1 METLP
6 SYIRD
11 SKHFLQHLESLPSL
25 PENAVLVIAD
35 VTSLYTNIPHEE
47 GIESVLHYMKL
58 HPDVLPQG
66 APSPHRIGVLLETI
80 LKNYNLS
87 FMDKHFL
94 QLVGIAMGTNAAPPY
109 ANLFMD
115 HQEEEIHE
123 TLICAIP
130 FWKRFIDDI
139 FLIFIGTTN
148 QLQSLWD
155 FMNHLH
161 PTINFTFQHFTQ
173 QISFLDMM
181 IQIGANR
188 KLSTTIFRKPTD
200 CAALLHFHSNHSLKC
215 KESIV
220 FSQALR

>member
-66 APSPHRIGVLLETI
+66 TPSPHRIGILLETI

-94 QLVGIAMGTNAAPPY
+94 QLVGIAMGTKAAPPY
-109 ANLFMD
+109 PNLFMGNNNIFPC
-115 HQEEEIHE
+115 QK
-123 TLICAIP
+123 IP
-130 FWKRFIDDI
+130 
-139 FLIFIGTTN
+139 LTN
-148 QLQSLWD
+148 HRSHHLQTPLPILWHPSLRSRQGIRSQSSPP
-155 FMNHLH
+155 NTYPILH
-161 PTINFTFQHFTQ
+161 
-173 QISFLDMM
+173 
-181 IQIGANR
+181 R
-188 KLSTTIFRKPTD
+188 R
-200 CAALLHFHSNHSLKC
+200 
-215 KESIV
+215 
-220 FSQALR
+220 